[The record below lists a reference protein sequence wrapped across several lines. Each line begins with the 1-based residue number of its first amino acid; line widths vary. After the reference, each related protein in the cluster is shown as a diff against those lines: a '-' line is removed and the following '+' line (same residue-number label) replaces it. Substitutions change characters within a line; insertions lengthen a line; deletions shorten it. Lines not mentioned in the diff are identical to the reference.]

1 MKNLLT
7 SFTALTLGAMVLM
20 TTAPPL
26 VKPAHAC
33 DECQAKKTDT
43 INGQFRLMGNGT
55 VRSWVKLDK
64 FGKPS
69 SIGVTFS
76 ETALSGLPTEM
87 PAGMPEGMVAMEHV
101 LALPKEAAPAGFD
114 HISIDWAPKG
124 HLPIGIYDVP
134 HFDVHFYLVNQNTL
148 GKITATGKDLTI
160 SDKKPAVTHIPAGYI
175 MPPGTAVPR
184 MGSHAVDTATPELS
198 GNAFAHTFIYGYYN
212 GQMNFV
218 EPMVSK
224 AFLESKQN
232 FSGPVKIPAAYP
244 KRGYYPTSY
253 SIKFDEVRREYTIS
267 IDKLTLRK

>member
-7 SFTALTLGAMVLM
+7 QFTALTLGAMVLM
-20 TTAPPL
+20 TTATPL

-43 INGQFRLMGNGT
+43 INGQFGIMGNGT

-64 FGKPS
+64 FGKPA

-76 ETALSGLPTEM
+76 ETALTGLPAEA
-87 PAGMPEGMVAMEHV
+87 PKGMMGVEHV
-101 LALPKEAAPAGFD
+101 LRLPKEAAPSGFD
-114 HISIDWAPKG
+114 HISLDWTPQG
-124 HLPIGIYDVP
+124 HEPNGIYNVP
-134 HFDVHFYLVNQNTL
+134 HFDVHFYMVNQATL
-148 GKITATGKDLTI
+148 SKITATGKDLAV
-160 SDKKPAVTHIPAGYI
+160 SNKQPAAKLIPAGYI

-184 MGSHAVDTATPELS
+184 MGSHAVDTASPEL
-198 GNAFAHTFIYGYYN
+198 GGKAFTHTFIYGYYN

-253 SIKFDEVRREYTIS
+253 SIKFDGVRREYTVS
-267 IDKLTLRK
+267 IDKLTLRN

>member
-7 SFTALTLGAMVLM
+7 KMTVLTLGAMALM
-20 TTAPPL
+20 TVATPL
-26 VKPAHAC
+26 VQPAHAC

-43 INGQFRLMGNGT
+43 ISGQFRLMGNGT

-76 ETALSGLPTEM
+76 ETALSGLPLEM
-87 PAGMPEGMVAMEHV
+87 PAGMPKDAMSVEHV
-101 LALPKEAAPAGFD
+101 LALPKEAAAAGFD

-134 HFDVHFYLVNQNTL
+134 HFDVHFYLVSQNTL
-148 GKITATGKDLTI
+148 GKITATGKDLAI
-160 SDKKPAVTHIPAGYI
+160 SDKQPAAKFIPAGYI

-198 GNAFAHTFIYGYYN
+198 GKAFAHTFIYGYYN
-212 GQMNFV
+212 GQMTFV

-232 FSGPVKIPAAYP
+232 FSGPVKVPAAYP
-244 KRGYYPTSY
+244 KRGYYPTGY
-253 SIKFDEVRREYTIS
+253 SVTYDELRREYTIS
-267 IDKLTLRK
+267 INNLTLRN